1 MRNKYLAKYFREVT
15 VDDIE
20 LIKHYLALRETE
32 DSSQNIMN
40 IIEWI
45 DLAPLYEMHNED
57 TMWIIGEYP
66 DHYYLYLPF
75 CSKDKLVK
83 ALKDIKAL
91 FLDANEDLYMV
102 SVNQEYRDLIAEHF
116 KDAVIKEDRDNSDY
130 VYTLANM
137 RTFSGKKLQKKRN
150 HLNQFYVLYGEH
162 AQFEMLNSNNMAELY
177 DYVLNSEPEEE
188 MLDFEKQ
195 GILRVLDNFE
205 RIGAKGGLMRIDGK
219 IQGYIIASPLTS
231 RTIQQNV
238 EKANHEYRGLS
249 QVLIKEFFSR
259 NYLEYEFLN
268 REEDMGLPNLRK
280 SKLSYY
286 PIYMIDKF
294 SVIL

>member
-45 DLAPLYEMHNED
+45 DLAPLYEMHTEN

-75 CSKDKLVK
+75 CSKDKIVK

-102 SVNQEYRDLIAEHF
+102 SVNREYRDLIEAHF

-150 HLNQFYVLYGEH
+150 HLNQFYVLYGERS
-162 AQFEMLNSNNMAELY
+162 QFEMLNSDNMAELY

-195 GILRVLDNFE
+195 GILRVLNNFD

-231 RTIQQNV
+231 CTIQQNV

-286 PIYMIDKF
+286 PTYMNDKF

>member
-102 SVNQEYRDLIAEHF
+102 SVNQEYRDLIAAHF

-150 HLNQFYVLYGEH
+150 HLNQFYALYGEH